1 LSFDLFPGHLRL
13 FFPFNPGFA
22 LKNNIKPNV
31 EQVYMRTHIHGG
43 RRSSPEIPWLLVATI
58 VGIIVVVVVALF
70 FFTGLGGSSAGHTA
84 SGTATAQT
92 TTSAA
97 TSSGTSGSSSA
108 IVVVTTTPVTIPAT
122 GVYVSVNYLGGFS
135 GSYSTGGVTTKITP
149 NSGAQ
154 MYAVTNATGTV
165 TAVFQKTDN
174 TATHPLTVSIYK
186 NGSQLASNSTSA
198 SYGKVTVT
206 AGV

>member
-1 LSFDLFPGHLRL
+1 
-13 FFPFNPGFA
+13 
-22 LKNNIKPNV
+22 
-31 EQVYMRTHIHGG
+31 MRTHIHRG
-43 RRSSPEIPWLLVATI
+43 RRRSPEIPWLLVATV

-70 FFTGLGGSSAGHTA
+70 FFAGLGGSSAGHTT
-84 SGTATAQT
+84 SGTASAQP
-92 TTSAA
+92 TTSIA
-97 TSSGTSGSSSA
+97 TSSGSSASTTSA
-108 IVVVTTTPVTIPAT
+108 IVVATTTPVTIPAT

-135 GSYSTGGVTTKITP
+135 GSYRTGGVTTKITP

-154 MYAVTNATGTV
+154 MYAVNNATGSV

-198 SYGKVTVT
+198 AYGMVTVT
-206 AGV
+206 SSV

>member
-1 LSFDLFPGHLRL
+1 
-13 FFPFNPGFA
+13 
-22 LKNNIKPNV
+22 
-31 EQVYMRTHIHGG
+31 MRTHIHGG

-84 SGTATAQT
+84 SSTATAQT

-122 GVYVSVNYLGGFS
+122 GVYVQVDYIGGF
-135 GSYSTGGVTTKITP
+135 TGTYTTNGETTKEAD
-149 NSGAQ
+149 SGIR
-154 MYAVTNATGTV
+154 MYPVTNATGTV
-165 TAVFQKTDN
+165 TAVFQKNDN